1 MGPKLIKAEEMQ
13 SLPGTKFGPSEWLG
27 IDQSMINTFADCTLD
42 RQFIHIDEE
51 AAKATPFG
59 GTIAHGF
66 LTLSLLVKLCEDL
79 SVLPDNILMGVN
91 YGFRQSPVFEACSSG
106 QARSGAPRIYEALSK
121 KMRAESWSSSWSLL
135 RLRAKKRPRLSP
147 SGSACC
153 SLHNFSL
160 KRV

>member
-91 YGFRQSPVFEACSSG
+91 YGFDKVRFLKPV
-106 QARSGAPRIYEALSK
+106 
-121 KMRAESWSSSWSLL
+121 RA
-135 RLRAKKRPRLSP
+135 
-147 SGSACC
+147 G
-153 SLHNFSL
+153 
-160 KRV
+160 KRVRAHLEYMSVEQKDASRILVKQLVTIEIEGEETPAIVAEWLGMLFIA